1 MQRRIRHIQ
10 HCKQKLLLFKL
21 EQRFHIFK
29 DSIKNAQLGV
39 FLFVFDFLLIYNKW
53 CQQVFCLMGCENPF
67 TSVEI
72 DTYGASNGAVLN
84 ITTKNKSPDLRQ
96 EGMRIY

>member
-1 MQRRIRHIQ
+1 
-10 HCKQKLLLFKL
+10 
-21 EQRFHIFK
+21 
-29 DSIKNAQLGV
+29 
-39 FLFVFDFLLIYNKW
+39 
-53 CQQVFCLMGCENPF
+53 MGCENPF